1 MDKPNTPDLTAEK
14 LHKGVPF
21 AKGNDPRRNLE
32 GRPVGSVSIVEGIK
46 KKLQEIEPVNKKT
59 YLELLLN
66 TYFKNAIKDGDTSLI
81 RDMINRVDGMP
92 LQKQEFTGD
101 TGIKVNIVDY
111 GTNNKP
117 PAETKGSVKEG

>member
-1 MDKPNTPDLTAEK
+1 MADTNPTNVIVKKTYTDAKTGK
-14 LHKGVPF
+14 FV
-21 AKGNDPRRNLE
+21 KGNPGG

-92 LQKQEFTGD
+92 KQFIENTGD
-101 TGIKVNIVDY
+101 MNLNIKIVDDK
-111 GTNNKP
+111 GTD
-117 PAETKGSVKEG
+117 